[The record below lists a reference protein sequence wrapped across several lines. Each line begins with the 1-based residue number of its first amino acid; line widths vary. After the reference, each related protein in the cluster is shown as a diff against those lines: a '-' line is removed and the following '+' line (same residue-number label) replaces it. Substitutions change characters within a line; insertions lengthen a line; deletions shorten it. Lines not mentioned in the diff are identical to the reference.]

1 MTALELLKTANK
13 IAFGE
18 MTISP
23 SDMHQLE
30 DTIERA
36 AVQLRKEDG
45 SLLDFRNAF
54 KSIHERVELKMSCTL
69 GNYIPIFGSD
79 EDLQEIEARY
89 GMQDQ

>member
-1 MTALELLKTANK
+1 MTALEVLKSANK

-23 SDMHQLE
+23 SDIHKLE
-30 DTIERA
+30 ATVEKA

-45 SLLDFRNAF
+45 NLNDFRNAF
-54 KSIHERVELKMSCTL
+54 KAVTERVELKMSCTL

-79 EDLQEIEARY
+79 EDLQEIEAKY
-89 GMQDQ
+89 GP